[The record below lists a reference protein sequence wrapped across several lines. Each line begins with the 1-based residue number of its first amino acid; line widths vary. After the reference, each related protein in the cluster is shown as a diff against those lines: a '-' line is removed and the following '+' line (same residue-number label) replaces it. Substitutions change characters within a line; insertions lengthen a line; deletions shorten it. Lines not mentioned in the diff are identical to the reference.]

1 MFREKTMPAT
11 ITKPE
16 ELTDRQRELITGAM
30 ENRGRLMIAVR
41 ADSNGK
47 AVRGKDKTVFFDPD
61 DRDVAGL
68 YIEELV
74 QLERVLLMRQD
85 GGRSKYELTNL
96 GWLVGRKL
104 RERR

>member
-1 MFREKTMPAT
+1 MVAT

-16 ELTDRQRELITGAM
+16 ELTDLQRELIIGAM

-47 AVRGKDKTVFFDPD
+47 AVRGKDKTVFFDPE
-61 DRDVAGL
+61 DREVAGR
-68 YIEELV
+68 YIEELRN
-74 QLERVLLMRQD
+74 LDRLMLVRQEN
-85 GGRSKYELTNL
+85 GRDKYELTNL
-96 GWLVGRKL
+96 GWLLGRKL

>member
-1 MFREKTMPAT
+1 MVAT

-16 ELTDRQRELITGAM
+16 ELTDSQRELIMGAM
-30 ENRGRLMIAVR
+30 ENRGRLLIAVR

-47 AVRGKDKTVFFDPD
+47 AVRGKDKTVFFDPE
-61 DRDVAGL
+61 DREVAGR
-68 YIEELV
+68 YIEELRN
-74 QLERVLLMRQD
+74 LERVLLMRQD
-85 GGRSKYELTNL
+85 GGRDKYELTNL